1 MISEGSRRAS
11 GGVVRFQPAVLP
23 PGFGGLAELLLVLL
37 LALDVLGVR
46 LDPVALCIAAGV
58 HGCVATE

>member
-1 MISEGSRRAS
+1 MISEGSSRAS

-23 PGFGGLAELLLVLL
+23 PGFGGLAELL